1 MRASK
6 FRFPDSTEQTT
17 SPLCSIAAE
26 IGSGNGPELPMQVV
40 QP

>member
-6 FRFPDSTEQTT
+6 FRFPERTDATT
-17 SPLCSIAAE
+17 RSPSATASE
-26 IGSGNGPELPMQVV
+26 ISVGSGPELPMQVV